1 MKKIKHTKGT
11 MMKTQILSTL
21 LATSLI
27 ISLANAEPN
36 LSDNNATN
44 DTNSN
49 VNLTSENLNVNSNTN
64 SISENNTTNLSESTN
79 SNTLN
84 LTQLQKGFQIPSSTI
99 ISEKDFTQ
107 ESATNVFEALK
118 HTSGVFTR
126 DAIGSD
132 PMARV
137 FVRGLDKI
145 GLYIDGISVKDFYM
159 GENDTRFLS
168 LQGFES
174 VELYKGFLP
183 SDFKGL
189 GGAINLTSH
198 KPQKEFELS
207 FGTRNIYNNAG
218 IGGGTEEQRQV
229 YTGTRKG
236 DIYFAASFFDT
247 QREYLGFSKAYESN
261 IEGQKFSQTNGK
273 FENRVFKVDLGYTP
287 NDDEY
292 SLHYLNQKGARGD
305 LVKANDM
312 IGMISLGA
320 LSSSTSVRQLGQA
333 ELDGSVGNEH
343 SVYDKQLIYFLGK
356 SYFSPNFS
364 LNSKAYYLKIEQK
377 IEQVALQT
385 GKLYPKSDI
394 QDFTGQSLGANLAL
408 QFDFNDFSN
417 FKFGISSKRNQQK
430 TAQAT

>member
-1 MKKIKHTKGT
+1 
-11 MMKTQILSTL
+11 
-21 LATSLI
+21 
-27 ISLANAEPN
+27 
-36 LSDNNATN
+36 
-44 DTNSN
+44 
-49 VNLTSENLNVNSNTN
+49 
-64 SISENNTTNLSESTN
+64 
-79 SNTLN
+79 
-84 LTQLQKGFQIPSSTI
+84 
-99 ISEKDFTQ
+99 
-107 ESATNVFEALK
+107 
-118 HTSGVFTR
+118 
-126 DAIGSD
+126 
-132 PMARV
+132 MARV
-137 FVRGLDKI
+137 FVRGLDKV

-174 VELYKGFLP
+174 VEFYKGFLP

-189 GGAINLTSH
+189 GGAINVTSH

-207 FGTRNIYNNAG
+207 FGVRNVYNNAG
-218 IGGGTEEQRQV
+218 IGGGVEEQRQV
-229 YTGTRKG
+229 YTGTKKG
-236 DIYFAASFFDT
+236 DIYFSASFFDT

-273 FENRVFKVDLGYTP
+273 FENRVFKVDFGYTP
-287 NDDEY
+287 KDDEY

-356 SYFSPNFS
+356 SYFTPNFS

-394 QDFTGQSLGANLAL
+394 QDFTGQSFGANLAL
-408 QFDFNDFSN
+408 QYDLGEFSN
-417 FKFGISSKRNQQK
+417 VKFGVSGKRNQQK
-430 TAQAT
+430 NSLGNLVVWRSTHTNFKMTEWQSSVFSEFMGKFGDFGLIFNASYDRADLTSAKAELGNDTGIYTDEKHSAGRKLSFGNFALQALASYDISKAQSLLRERGKEK